1 MAEQHCP
8 GFESNKSLAEIKIKC
23 PECGRE
29 SEIFSDELEKK
40 ITCAGCKNT
49 FNPAKCKVD

>member
-8 GFESNKSLAEIKIKC
+8 GFESNKTLAEIKIKC

-29 SEIFSDELEKK
+29 SEIFSDEMDKK
-40 ITCAGCKNT
+40 ITCAGCKT
-49 FNPAKCKVD
+49 QLDPAKCRVD